1 MEAATPTVGVIGGG
15 SWATALMKI
24 LSTNLP
30 KVHWW
35 MRNEKAIAHIGEFGH
50 NPHYIQAIEFDRDRI
65 EVTSDMQAVIDKCDV
80 LVFAIPSA
88 FLDETVQEY
97 QITGLED
104 KILFSA
110 IKGMINK
117 YDAIPARYFHKEFG
131 TPYSKIGL
139 ICGPC
144 HAEEVARGLP
154 ASVVAASDDESMAL
168 RVRQAFSSET
178 FRVYSHDDRAGAEL
192 AGALKNVIALAAG
205 ISDGLELGD
214 NAKSAPLT
222 RGMVEMARFGVAR
235 GASSQTFF
243 GLAGM
248 GDLVTTCCSKH
259 SRNRSVGEAI
269 GRGKT
274 LRQVLESMQMVA
286 EGVWTTRALFGPEA
300 EMQGVALPIAE
311 QVHAVLF
318 EDKDPREAVHDLM
331 SREPTDEWAGVL

>member
-1 MEAATPTVGVIGGG
+1 MADPANPVQRAVVLGDGSWGTTLALLLARNGIDTCLWSAFPEQTRELQEARENKRFLPGVILPENLRFSADPFEAASGVDLAVSVVPTQYLREVAERFEDALAVVPLV
-15 SWATALMKI
+15 TASK
-24 LSTNLP
+24 
-30 KVHWW
+30 
-35 MRNEKAIAHIGEFGH
+35 
-50 NPHYIQAIEFDRDRI
+50 
-65 EVTSDMQAVIDKCDV
+65 
-80 LVFAIPSA
+80 
-88 FLDETVQEY
+88 
-97 QITGLED
+97 GLEVETFRTPGE
-104 KILFSA
+104 ILMQVLGERPLCA
-110 IKGMINK
+110 L
-117 YDAIPARYFHKEFG
+117 
-131 TPYSKIGL
+131 T
-139 ICGPC
+139 GPS

-205 ISDGLELGD
+205 ISDGLDLGD
-214 NAKSAPLT
+214 NAKSALLT

-248 GDLVTTCCSKH
+248 GDLVTTCCSKY

-286 EGVWTTRALFGPEA
+286 EGVWTTRSLFGPEA